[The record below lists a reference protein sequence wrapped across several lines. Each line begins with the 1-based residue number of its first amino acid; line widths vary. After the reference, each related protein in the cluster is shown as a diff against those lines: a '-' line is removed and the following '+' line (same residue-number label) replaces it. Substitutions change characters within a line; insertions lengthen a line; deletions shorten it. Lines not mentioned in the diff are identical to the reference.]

1 MLKFKNRN
9 CVTGREVICKVSM
22 QCVQGGVEV
31 ELDVEDEEGN
41 DLQQD
46 TILLTPMDAACF
58 VSETRRTE
66 CTACIPVGHSVKGTG
81 CALAVT
87 KILAGCDCD
96 WMCVGYPASSFLY
109 AGDALSMVVPSFVI
123 NAMSTAMANMMV
135 PLMYSSTG
143 DMEEEFG

>member
-41 DLQQD
+41 GLQQD

-58 VSETRRTE
+58 VSEACKTQG
-66 CTACIPVGHSVKGTG
+66 TACVPVGHSVKGTG

-87 KILAGCDCD
+87 KILAEQD
-96 WMCVGYPASSFLY
+96 WMCVGFPASAFLY
-109 AGDALSMVVPSFVI
+109 AGDAVNMVVPSFVI